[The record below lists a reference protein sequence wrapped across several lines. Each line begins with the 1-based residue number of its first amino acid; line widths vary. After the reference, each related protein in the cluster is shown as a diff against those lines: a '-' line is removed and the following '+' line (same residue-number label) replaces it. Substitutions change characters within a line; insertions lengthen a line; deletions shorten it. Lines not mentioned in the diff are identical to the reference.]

1 MKGIDLVRLKVA
13 HRFLSQVV
21 DRLVE
26 LEDLTDRDDIDDRE
40 DVEPDLEFEPLPR
53 IVEVDGVTPH
63 RHYHYDDDCCEGMRW

>member
-1 MKGIDLVRLKVA
+1 MGRLEMNGIDLARLKVA

-26 LEDLTDRDDIDDRE
+26 LDDL
-40 DVEPDLEFEPLPR
+40 EPEIEFEPLPK
-53 IVEVDGVTPH
+53 IVEIDGVTPH